1 MAHGFDETRFIEE
14 LTRHQPALEA
24 FCHATVARREDARE
38 VLQAT
43 SIKLWQKATEWD
55 PATSFLPWAFS
66 VARFVAL
73 SHLRDKMRD
82 RLVLDEDVVL
92 AMADHTEAAATAFS
106 ERRAALELCL
116 DRVNAEQRALLRAHY
131 TTGRSLREIAQST
144 GRGESAL
151 KMSLLRLRQLLRQCI
166 EQQLNTAS

>member
-1 MAHGFDETRFIEE
+1 MAHDFDETRFIEE

-24 FCHATVARREDARE
+24 FCHATVARREDALE

-43 SIKLWQKATEWD
+43 SIKLWQKAKEWD
-55 PATSFLPWAFS
+55 VRTAFLPWAFS

-73 SHLRDKMRD
+73 SHLRDRMRD

-92 AMADHTEAAATAFS
+92 AMADHTEAAAAAFS
-106 ERRAALELCL
+106 ARRAALELCL
-116 DRVNAEQRALLRAHY
+116 GRVNAEQRALLRAHY
-131 TTGRSLREIAQST
+131 ASGHSLREIARST

-151 KMSLLRLRQLLRQCI
+151 KMSLLRLRQLLKQCI
-166 EQQLNTAS
+166 EQQLKAAS